1 MRVIVPSQEVE
12 NDLLGVCFYNQD
24 RSSQN
29 FTLPHRKL
37 FKADKL
43 LNLSQ

>member
-1 MRVIVPSQEVE
+1 MRVIVPSQEVK
-12 NDLLGVCFYNQD
+12 NDRLGVCFYNQD

-29 FTLPHRKL
+29 FTMPHRKL
-37 FKADKL
+37 FKAERL